1 MLFYCV
7 KICFLRNIS
16 DGEEPAGLH
25 SFGAEQVFAIWIK
38 TVFREIYSSF
48 CVGES
53 LMQLKRLLTARS
65 VQF

>member
-25 SFGAEQVFAIWIK
+25 SFAAEQAFAIWIK
-38 TVFREIYSSF
+38 TIFREIYNSF
-48 CVGES
+48 YAGGEACVN
-53 LMQLKRLLTARS
+53 
-65 VQF
+65 